1 MTYTRNS
8 PLIQLF
14 EVVPQ
19 HMYQI
24 VGYGLSGTLYK
35 KLVTKPTS
43 CAREDARGPRGFA
56 TTGQTAL
63 RGETRTRR
71 RREMFVLKSYT
82 SIFAVLR
89 SIGVAW

>member
-1 MTYTRNS
+1 
-8 PLIQLF
+8 
-14 EVVPQ
+14 
-19 HMYQI
+19 MYQI
-24 VGYGLSGTLYK
+24 VGYGLSCTLYK
-35 KLVTKPTS
+35 TRFRVVSEVACPRGRAGG
-43 CAREDARGPRGFA
+43 ARRGFA
-56 TTGQTAL
+56 SSGQAAL

>member
-1 MTYTRNS
+1 M
-8 PLIQLF
+8 
-14 EVVPQ
+14 
-19 HMYQI
+19 
-24 VGYGLSGTLYK
+24 YK

-43 CAREDARGPRGFA
+43 WHVRIHEVSVDACPCGFA
-56 TTGQTAL
+56 TTGRAAL

>member
-1 MTYTRNS
+1 M
-8 PLIQLF
+8 
-14 EVVPQ
+14 
-19 HMYQI
+19 
-24 VGYGLSGTLYK
+24 YK

-43 CAREDARGPRGFA
+43 RLVRIHEVSVVACPCGFA
-56 TTGQTAL
+56 LSGQAAL

>member
-1 MTYTRNS
+1 
-8 PLIQLF
+8 
-14 EVVPQ
+14 
-19 HMYQI
+19 MYQI
-24 VGYGLSGTLYK
+24 VGYGLSCALYK
-35 KLVTKPTS
+35 KLHIVTKPTS
-43 CAREDARGPRGFA
+43 SAREHPQDLYGCCPRGFA
-56 TTGQTAL
+56 KSRQAAL